1 MLLLVELLG
10 YRAGWEAGA
19 ARKMLERPV
28 VLMSG
33 SRE

>member
-28 VLMSG
+28 SG
-33 SRE
+33 GANVR